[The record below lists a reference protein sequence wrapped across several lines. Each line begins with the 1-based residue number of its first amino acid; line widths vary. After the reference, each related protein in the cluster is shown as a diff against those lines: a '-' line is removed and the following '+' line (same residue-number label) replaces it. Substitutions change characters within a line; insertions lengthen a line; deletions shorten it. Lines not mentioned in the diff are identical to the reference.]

1 MLIEVLIS
9 ALLVALI
16 AVGTFAGFA
25 SSGSA
30 TASERA
36 HAQANVIAQQDEERL
51 RGMTIT
57 KLTQLGESA
66 EPQYVAQNGL
76 CVEELSSAWSYCS
89 GTSYA
94 GQKYTGTVFTVT
106 SSAKFV
112 TAAANEQESLTC
124 ETSGGNADY
133 IKTTSSVTWP
143 SIGTHSPVTQSSL
156 VAVPTGKS
164 LLVKVINQNEEA
176 VLGATVELTATGAK
190 QITPASGCVIFGGIP
205 ETEKTVKVSVF
216 KAGWVNVNGKSPTTE
231 APEPTA
237 GTTRTLTD
245 QIAEAGAIKAK
256 FESSGLT
263 NPTGDTFVAVQ
274 TGMATPQF
282 VLEGTVSSSALA
294 ASSDYLTQVLSP
306 TSLFPFVKHS
316 PAGNNPYTVYAG
328 DCTEND
334 PKKQLSMSS
343 FEDATAQVN
352 PGATVEPNKAL
363 VIPPVKIT
371 VYTGTTTSASELL
384 KSGTVSITD
393 EVCKSVGAVPVNY
406 STKPSYVHYQPLNSE
421 GHLTD
426 PGQPFGKFVLCVT
439 NGANKR
445 WKGEFTNSSP
455 AGSEPGNGGTS
466 GGYGIVLLGSSTGT
480 SPSGTC

>member
-1 MLIEVLIS
+1 MLIEVLVS
-9 ALLVALI
+9 AMLVSLI
-16 AVGTFAGFA
+16 AVGTFVGFA

-30 TASERA
+30 TANERA
-36 HAQANVIAQQDEERL
+36 NAQANVIAQQDEERL
-51 RGMTIT
+51 RGMTVT
-57 KLTQLGESA
+57 KLAQLGESA

-76 CVEELSSAWSYCS
+76 CVEELSNAWSYCT

-94 GQKYTGTVFTVT
+94 GQKYTGTVFTVI

-112 TAAANEQESLTC
+112 TATASEEETPTC

-164 LLVKVINQNEEA
+164 LLVKVINQSEEA
-176 VLGATVELTATGAK
+176 VAGATVELTATGAK

-205 ETEKTVKVSVF
+205 ETEKTVKVSAS
-216 KAGWVNVNGKSPTTE
+216 KYGWVEVNGKSPATATVV
-231 APEPTA
+231 PTA
-237 GTTRTLTD
+237 GTTLTHTF
-245 QIAEAGAIKAK
+245 QIGQAGAIDAE
-256 FESSGLT
+256 FESNGAKGAY
-263 NPTGDTFVAVQ
+263 GDTFVAVQ

-282 VLEGTVSSSALA
+282 VLEGTVSPSATS
-294 ASSDYLTQVLSP
+294 ASSDYLTTVSSP

-334 PKKQLSMSS
+334 PAKQGLT
-343 FEDATAQVN
+343 DATAQVN
-352 PGATVEPNKAL
+352 PGGLAKPTL
-363 VIPPVKIT
+363 VVPPVKIT
-371 VYTGTTTSASELL
+371 VYTGTTVNASQIL
-384 KSGTVSITD
+384 KSGTASITD
-393 EVCKSVGAVPVNY
+393 EACQKLGDVPVNY

-421 GHLTD
+421 GHLTY

-439 NGANKR
+439 NGTNKR
-445 WKGEFTNSSP
+445 WKGEFTNNST
-455 AGSEPGNGGTS
+455 AGSEPGNDSTS
-466 GGYGIVLLGSSTGT
+466 GGYGIILLGSSLGT
-480 SPSGTC
+480 SSSGTC